1 MSGAPLS
8 ARGRLDGALRKGDV
22 RVGDGGWSVE
32 VEVTDADRL
41 GVSVRGVRVRG
52 PERGDVVGQAQRL
65 PEALGVLPDRV
76 RPLEVDRAL
85 GGAVLRSRS
94 RTPRGEDG
102 TREYFEVRTD
112 GREVS
117 VEKLRAGPDGR
128 AAVPFTLTREQLGRL
143 VDDVG
148 EVLAGEREG

>member
-1 MSGAPLS
+1 MSDTPLS
-8 ARGRLDGALRKGDV
+8 ERGRLDGALRKGTV
-22 RVGDGGWSVE
+22 RVGQGGWTVE

-76 RPLEVDRAL
+76 RPLEVDPAL
-85 GGAVLRSRS
+85 GGAVLRSRV
-94 RTPRGEDG
+94 RTPREGG
-102 TREYFEVRTD
+102 AREYFEVRTD

-117 VEKLRAGPDGR
+117 VEKLRAGPNGR

-148 EVLAGEREG
+148 EAIGSDPEG